1 MAGRVNHTSDTMTAV
16 TAGKRAGDRTK
27 ARFRPDL
34 LLLAVG
40 ITFALVA
47 WGYLVFAAID
57 FGATAR
63 HDGKASAW
71 LFLGV
76 SAIGGMLCLFLAFM
90 LAVRLSR
97 ALGLSAS
104 PPPKPK
110 RNPDTPKGGKRAAR

>member
-1 MAGRVNHTSDTMTAV
+1 MAG
-16 TAGKRAGDRTK
+16 GKRSGERVKAG
-27 ARFRPDL
+27 FRADL

-47 WGYLVFAAID
+47 WGYLVFSAID

-71 LFLGV
+71 LFLLV
-76 SAIGGMLCLFLAFM
+76 SCAGAMLCLFLAFM

-97 ALGLSAS
+97 AVGWSEGAA
-104 PPPKPK
+104 PRVK
-110 RNPDTPKGGKRAAR
+110 RDPTAPKGGKRAAR

>member
-1 MAGRVNHTSDTMTAV
+1 VAG
-16 TAGKRAGDRTK
+16 GKRSGDRAK
-27 ARFRPDL
+27 AGFRPDL

-71 LFLGV
+71 FFLLIACVG
-76 SAIGGMLCLFLAFM
+76 AMFCLFLAFM

-97 ALGLSAS
+97 AVGWSEG
-104 PPPKPK
+104 PQPRVK
-110 RNPDTPKGGKRAAR
+110 RDPSLPKGGKRAAR